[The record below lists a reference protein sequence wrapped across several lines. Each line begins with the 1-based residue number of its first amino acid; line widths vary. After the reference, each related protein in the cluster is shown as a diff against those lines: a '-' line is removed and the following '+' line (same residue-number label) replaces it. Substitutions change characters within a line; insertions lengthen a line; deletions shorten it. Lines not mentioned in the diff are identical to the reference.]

1 MSRADEPTVPP
12 SGEASLAD
20 LLDELT
26 GRIQAGELI
35 DWDAILQAHPDHAGE
50 LRLLLP
56 TLGAL
61 VLPGTVGGCRI
72 LRLLGKGGMGV
83 VYEAEQIGLKR
94 RVALKMILAGEFAS
108 PAEVHRFR
116 FEAEAVAALDHPNIV
131 PIYEVGEDDGRHF
144 FVMKLIEGESLAER
158 LRRLG
163 PLAPREAACLVG
175 QVARAVHHAHQRGVL
190 HRDLKPANILLDAT
204 GAPHVTDFGLAR
216 RLDADQSLN
225 PSGTIAGTLSYMA
238 PEQARGEKGL
248 TTRAD
253 VWALGAILYQCLTGR
268 PPFEGTVPETLRQVL
283 EKEPVPPGR
292 LNPRVDRR
300 LEAICLK
307 CLRKAPASRYGSAEE
322 LAADLDNYV
331 HNRRVIACSLSLL
344 DTMASV
350 FNSEHD
356 IVEFA
361 GPMGRLL
368 LWYAPFVLVWS
379 WCVFWVIETRQPGP
393 VVWGLFFLGYLPLFA
408 IYRRHTTDRATP
420 AGVAERHMWALWIG
434 HVLGVVTLAATA
446 PPGLEPAEQL
456 LRIYPA
462 YTILMGLTFFI
473 EGSLFW
479 GRHYAIGLAYF
490 ALAPLM
496 MLRLEWAPLEHGLLG
511 AFVSL
516 AIGLTL
522 RRLPQKRGPQ

>member
-1 MSRADEPTVPP
+1 CAPCGGSATCWEPRRSPMSRADEPTVPP

-35 DWDAILQAHPDHAGE
+35 DWDAILQAHPAHAGE
-50 LRLLLP
+50 LRRLLP

-61 VLPGTVGGCRI
+61 VLPGTVGGCRL
-72 LRLLGKGGMGV
+72 LRPLREGGLGV

-163 PLAPREAACLVG
+163 PLPPREAACLVG

-253 VWALGAILYQCLTGR
+253 VWALGAILYECLTGR
-268 PPFEGTVPETLRQVL
+268 PPFQV
-283 EKEPVPPGR
+283 
-292 LNPRVDRR
+292 
-300 LEAICLK
+300 
-307 CLRKAPASRYGSAEE
+307 
-322 LAADLDNYV
+322 
-331 HNRRVIACSLSLL
+331 
-344 DTMASV
+344 
-350 FNSEHD
+350 
-356 IVEFA
+356 
-361 GPMGRLL
+361 
-368 LWYAPFVLVWS
+368 
-379 WCVFWVIETRQPGP
+379 
-393 VVWGLFFLGYLPLFA
+393 
-408 IYRRHTTDRATP
+408 
-420 AGVAERHMWALWIG
+420 
-434 HVLGVVTLAATA
+434 
-446 PPGLEPAEQL
+446 
-456 LRIYPA
+456 
-462 YTILMGLTFFI
+462 
-473 EGSLFW
+473 
-479 GRHYAIGLAYF
+479 
-490 ALAPLM
+490 
-496 MLRLEWAPLEHGLLG
+496 
-511 AFVSL
+511 
-516 AIGLTL
+516 
-522 RRLPQKRGPQ
+522 